1 MAGCPGPWASGRAGR
16 EDGHG
21 PLLVAGDQ
29 PLSRSGPGGGGEH
42 RAQVE
47 VCTWSGAMSPQS
59 RTTRGQAELLPRE
72 SQSWV
77 THPAPIQADT
87 HICLSLSPPAP
98 SSRDYFSYSQK
109 GPPLPPGQ
117 HGHVPWRGG
126 RRQCQLWS
134 RTPTREGDWG
144 LGRKVWEVHVCEKE
158 PEKRTGRRPFPVHLR
173 SLVAWTS
180 LQRSRRQKQGESDP
194 R

>member
-1 MAGCPGPWASGRAGR
+1 MNSITIKLFKKWTNKPSPGAGSAGCPGPWASGRAGR

-77 THPAPIQADT
+77 THPAPIQADI
-87 HICLSLSPPAP
+87 HIRLITQPPSPEFPGITFHIRKKEPP
-98 SSRDYFSYSQK
+98 SPLASMAMSPGGGAGDNVNSGRV
-109 GPPLPPGQ
+109 PPLM
-117 HGHVPWRGG
+117 
-126 RRQCQLWS
+126 
-134 RTPTREGDWG
+134 
-144 LGRKVWEVHVCEKE
+144 KE
-158 PEKRTGRRPFPVHLR
+158 IG
-173 SLVAWTS
+173 A
-180 LQRSRRQKQGESDP
+180 
-194 R
+194 